1 MEDNGI
7 SYIKLLYVLFE
18 NLNNGNKITL
28 IKLANLIISMR
39 TKWTKRAVR
48 HVKKKLYIR
57 MRK

>member
-1 MEDNGI
+1 MEDNGN

-39 TKWTKRAVR
+39 TK
-48 HVKKKLYIR
+48 
-57 MRK
+57 